1 MKELSVF
8 IDESGDWGEY
18 EYREYEPDVR
28 RKLFW
33 NRKDPKKELS
43 EAIRWFEINPECIDD
58 INK

>member
-28 RKLFW
+28 RKLF
-33 NRKDPKKELS
+33 
-43 EAIRWFEINPECIDD
+43 
-58 INK
+58 